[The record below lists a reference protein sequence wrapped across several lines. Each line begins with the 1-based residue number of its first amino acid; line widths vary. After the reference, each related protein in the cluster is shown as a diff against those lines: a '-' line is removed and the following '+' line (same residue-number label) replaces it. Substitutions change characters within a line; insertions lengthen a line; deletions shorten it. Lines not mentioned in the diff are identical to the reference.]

1 MGGDDKTQS
10 CMFEAC
16 ADIFSTRSP
25 NEFAE
30 KGSGILASYLGFDGL
45 SILEVNDRA
54 EGSNPF
60 STFYSLYGTPTN
72 IVFKKQ
78 VL

>member
-10 CMFEAC
+10 CIFEAC

-30 KGSGILASYLGFDGL
+30 KASGILASYPGFDGL
-45 SILEVNDRA
+45 
-54 EGSNPF
+54 
-60 STFYSLYGTPTN
+60 
-72 IVFKKQ
+72 
-78 VL
+78 